1 MKRIK
6 TYRVGEI
13 ARIAG
18 ISVRTLRHYDDV
30 GLLKPATREA
40 SGYRIYDDDSLL
52 RLQQILIHR
61 ELGFSLDEIAGVLDN
76 PKFDIAAALKR
87 QRANLEERETQ
98 TRKMIDTIDRT
109 LDALSGSR
117 RNVSMAQIFD
127 GFDPKL
133 YEAEAEERW
142 GETAYWRESRKRAAT
157 LTQDDLNEANAENRE
172 VLERLAE
179 LANEGANPDDSRVQH
194 QVDRYHAHISRWYY
208 SCERAHLRNLAQL
221 YEDDPRFAATF
232 NAVSPGL
239 AEYIIQAFRVN

>member
-98 TRKMIDTIDRT
+98 TRKMIDTI
-109 LDALSGSR
+109 A
-117 RNVSMAQIFD
+117 
-127 GFDPKL
+127 
-133 YEAEAEERW
+133 
-142 GETAYWRESRKRAAT
+142 
-157 LTQDDLNEANAENRE
+157 
-172 VLERLAE
+172 
-179 LANEGANPDDSRVQH
+179 
-194 QVDRYHAHISRWYY
+194 
-208 SCERAHLRNLAQL
+208 
-221 YEDDPRFAATF
+221 
-232 NAVSPGL
+232 
-239 AEYIIQAFRVN
+239 